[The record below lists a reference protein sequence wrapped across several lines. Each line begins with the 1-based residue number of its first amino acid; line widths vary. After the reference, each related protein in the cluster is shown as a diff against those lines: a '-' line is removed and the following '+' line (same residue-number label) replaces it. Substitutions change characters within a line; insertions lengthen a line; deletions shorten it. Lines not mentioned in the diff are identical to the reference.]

1 MGKPRIS
8 RKRSSRRTDA
18 VGELEMFL
26 AIQRVDQIGDYASR
40 GRTHERLTDQ
50 QLARK
55 WIDAIRQCAHASSDE
70 QRRAIESDLKAEFQL
85 RSIEPPYEQV
95 KLEIDRIAA
104 DISSRFEKMKRDDPD
119 AVAEMAEEF
128 EQDLADLKVR
138 MKRSN

>member
-8 RKRSSRRTDA
+8 QKQSSGRADA
-18 VGELEMFL
+18 ERDLEMFL
-26 AIQRVDQIGDYASR
+26 AIQRVDQIADYASR
-40 GRTHERLTDQ
+40 GRVHERLTDQ
-50 QLARK
+50 QLAKK
-55 WIDAIRQCAHASSDE
+55 WTNAIRQCAHTASDE

-95 KLEIDRIAA
+95 KLELDRIAA
-104 DISSRFEKMKRDDPD
+104 DISSRLEKMKRDDPD

-128 EQDLADLKVR
+128 EQDLADLTVR